1 MKYEVIVSEEYRF
14 ILESDKTNRNDLQKE
29 AEEDWIIKNRR
40 KIKDQLDHDTF
51 IEVVSFE
58 DLDLEKE
65 NK

>member
-1 MKYEVIVSEEYRF
+1 MKYEVIVNEEYRY
-14 ILESDKTNRNDLQKE
+14 ILESNKTNRNDLHKE

-40 KIKDQLDHDTF
+40 KIKDQLDKETF
-51 IEVVSFE
+51 IEVVSFK